1 MIIIYIL
8 LPNLIHNLCMYY
20 FTILWIIISHESKL
34 LVIFFPHEGD
44 IWANNQE
51 NVSSSL
57 FCIFL
62 MTGLMVGLRNIVL
75 KLSVSRLIGLY
86 EIIKGAILLRFCLF
100 FLLPD
105 KIYCRWRIMAWVL
118 KIVQM
123 SWDVSPATLRA
134 LA

>member
-1 MIIIYIL
+1 
-8 LPNLIHNLCMYY
+8 
-20 FTILWIIISHESKL
+20 
-34 LVIFFPHEGD
+34 VIFFPHEGD

-86 EIIKGAILLRFCLF
+86 EIIKGAILLRF
-100 FLLPD
+100 
-105 KIYCRWRIMAWVL
+105 
-118 KIVQM
+118 
-123 SWDVSPATLRA
+123 
-134 LA
+134 